1 MQSRFKRVSEV
12 CEKLQRR
19 LNEDELW
26 DALLLVFTSR
36 VFPHC
41 SGILGSPPLINVMF
55 VVDSNDRERILE
67 AREEL
72 QQLNENEP

>member
-1 MQSRFKRVSEV
+1 MQSRFECVSEV

-19 LNEDELW
+19 LNEDELR
-26 DALLLVFTSR
+26 DALLLIFTSR

-41 SGILGSPPLINVMF
+41 SGILGSPPLINVIF
-55 VVDSNDRERILE
+55 VVDSNDREQVLE

-72 QQLNENEP
+72 QWPNENEP